1 MAQLITDATV
11 SLKLE
16 GVVSELHPELDKQ
29 QIQEVSH
36 FVFHK
41 MNMIPLREQ
50 AAKLIEEYID
60 NDKNFNSS
68 GGSFTPQEDKEV

>member
-16 GVVSELHPELDKQ
+16 GVISELHPELNKNL
-29 QIQEVSH
+29 IQEGAH
-36 FVFHK
+36 FVFHR

-50 AAKLIEEYID
+50 AEKLIREYVDEELGI
-60 NDKNFNSS
+60 NL
-68 GGSFTPQEDKEV
+68 

>member
-16 GVVSELHPELDKQ
+16 GVISELHPELDKN
-29 QIQEVSH
+29 QIQEVAH
-36 FVFHK
+36 FVYHR

-50 AAKLIEEYID
+50 AAQLIEEYVQDELGI
-60 NDKNFNSS
+60 SL
-68 GGSFTPQEDKEV
+68 

>member
-11 SLKLE
+11 TLKLE

-36 FVFHK
+36 FVFHR
-41 MNMIPLREQ
+41 MNMIPLRDQ
-50 AAKLIEEYID
+50 AEKLIEEYIQD
-60 NDKNFNSS
+60 ELGINL
-68 GGSFTPQEDKEV
+68 

>member
-16 GVVSELHPELDKQ
+16 GVVSELHPELDKN

-36 FVFHK
+36 IVFHR
-41 MNMIPLREQ
+41 MNMNPMNEQ
-50 AAKLIEEYID
+50 AKKLIEEYIQD
-60 NDKNFNSS
+60 ELGINL
-68 GGSFTPQEDKEV
+68 

>member
-16 GVVSELHPELDKQ
+16 GVVSELHPELDKN

-36 FVFHK
+36 FFFHR
-41 MNMIPLREQ
+41 MNMNPMYEQ
-50 AAKLIEEYID
+50 AKKLIEEYIQD
-60 NDKNFNSS
+60 ELGINL
-68 GGSFTPQEDKEV
+68 

>member
-16 GVVSELHPELDKQ
+16 GVISELHPELNNN
-29 QIQEVSH
+29 QIQEVAH
-36 FVFHK
+36 FVFHR

-50 AAKLIEEYID
+50 AEKLIREYVDEELGI
-60 NDKNFNSS
+60 NL
-68 GGSFTPQEDKEV
+68 

>member
-16 GVVSELHPELDKQ
+16 GVVSEMYPDLNKD
-29 QIQEVSH
+29 QIKEVSH
-36 FVFHK
+36 FVFHR

-50 AAKLIEEYID
+50 AGKLIDEYVQDELGI
-60 NDKNFNSS
+60 NM
-68 GGSFTPQEDKEV
+68 